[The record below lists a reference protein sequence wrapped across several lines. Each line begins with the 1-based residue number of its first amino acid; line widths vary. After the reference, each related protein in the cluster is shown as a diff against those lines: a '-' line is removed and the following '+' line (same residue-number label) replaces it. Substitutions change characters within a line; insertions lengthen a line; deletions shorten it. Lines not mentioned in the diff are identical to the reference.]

1 MKNPII
7 ALLGLCL
14 GVVISNSAVA
24 TMPTPAPAEGLAKAT
39 FAAGCFW
46 CVEPPF
52 DKLDGVISTTSGYI
66 GGKEENPSYQQV
78 ARGKTGHTEAVEVV
92 YDPKRVSY
100 QILLDTFWVNVDP
113 TTDDR
118 QFCDSGRQYRPG
130 IFWHDAEQKSAA
142 EKSRDAINSSGR
154 FAEPV
159 KVEVTEAST
168 FYAAEDYHQNYYREN
183 PARYKYYRWA
193 CGRDARLDEL
203 WGELRK
209 PKK

>member
-1 MKNPII
+1 MKHTISSLFG
-7 ALLGLCL
+7 LLLSA
-14 GVVISNSAVA
+14 VISSTAFA
-24 TMPTPAPAEGLAKAT
+24 TMPTPPAAEGFAKAT

-66 GGKEENPSYQQV
+66 GGKEVNPAYKQV
-78 ARGKTGHTEAVEVV
+78 ARGETGHTEAVEVV

-100 QILLDTFWVNVDP
+100 ETLLKTFWLNVDP

-118 QFCDSGRQYRPG
+118 QFCDTGRQYRPG
-130 IFWHDAEQKSAA
+130 VFWHNAEQRNAA
-142 EKSRDAINSSGR
+142 EKSRDAINQSGR

-159 KVEVTEAST
+159 KVEVTEATT
-168 FYAAEDYHQNYYREN
+168 FYAAEDYHQDYYRKN

-193 CGRDARLDEL
+193 CGRDQRLETL
-203 WGELRK
+203 WGESK
-209 PKK
+209 P